1 IGAAT
6 VKLKTE
12 QLEVLRVESDPRG
25 LTPTQ
30 RTTLDQFK
38 ALDVNNDGVL
48 DTKEIFQPPFAFVP
62 YLKLADRN
70 GDDKLSQQEFLD
82 FLALQRKLQTR
93 TVTLTVVDRGVSFL
107 DFLDA
112 DHDRRISRR
121 ELLTLADR
129 IAPWCD
135 KKDGSL
141 ARENIPNQYQIIVSH
156 GVLRSPDGDPGSG
169 SIIRP
174 DSRLRGPL
182 WFPKMDRSG
191 AGGWS
196 GGPFPGQGPS
206 CRSAAGNGDGL
217 TSWKKGERPRR
228 KRRSRPVP
236 TRPGRSRGSA
246 R

>member
-182 WFPKMDRSG
+182 WFRKMDRNADGDVSRAEFLG
-191 AGGWS
+191 TDAQ
-196 GGPFPGQGPS
+196 F
-206 CRSAAGNGDGL
+206 RKLDRNGDGL
-217 TSWKKGERPRR
+217 ISLEEAEAAEKEKK
-228 KRRSRPVP
+228 K
-236 TRPGRSRGSA
+236 
-246 R
+246 